1 MAGKSAVLGAA
12 LGAAFSAAA
21 VAAPHT
27 QSTPPEEHA
36 ARIAGQQGDTLLSPT
51 RFPARVIASEP
62 ISALDATL
70 QESPA
75 LTNWTQNLFVS
86 TLDDTGD
93 GRGVD
98 NESGAAVFSGDGI
111 KITKMQA
118 TMTANRY
125 VASPFTPAAGLDA
138 VDDVK
143 LFAPDYSS
151 VKAMS
156 PLPIRGRSVVGV
168 GLVSLPSSH
177 PKTSDMTTDSGVSQT
192 ATLAPNRK

>member
-1 MAGKSAVLGAA
+1 
-12 LGAAFSAAA
+12 
-21 VAAPHT
+21 
-27 QSTPPEEHA
+27 
-36 ARIAGQQGDTLLSPT
+36 
-51 RFPARVIASEP
+51 VIASEP